1 MSVLKILSND
11 ALVSTTRVRIF
22 ATIGLIIA
30 TGVVYLYHAC
40 HYQAP
45 ITHACVGWEPSMNW
59 IMFLSALAGVDV
71 SQYLVKN
78 FASVKHAQVAAEM
91 AINGVSSDADEVGDV
106 EEVEDVTATSDVSEL
121 NHDELKG

>member
-1 MSVLKILSND
+1 MSLKTILAND
-11 ALVSTTRVRIF
+11 ALVSTTRLRIF

-40 HYQAP
+40 HYQDP

-71 SQYLVKN
+71 SQYFVKS
-78 FASVKHAQVAAEM
+78 FASVKHAQVAADVAM
-91 AINGVSSDADEVGDV
+91 NGSSIDEVGD
-106 EEVEDVTATSDVSEL
+106 EEIQDVTATSDVSEL
-121 NHDELKG
+121 NTEDMKG